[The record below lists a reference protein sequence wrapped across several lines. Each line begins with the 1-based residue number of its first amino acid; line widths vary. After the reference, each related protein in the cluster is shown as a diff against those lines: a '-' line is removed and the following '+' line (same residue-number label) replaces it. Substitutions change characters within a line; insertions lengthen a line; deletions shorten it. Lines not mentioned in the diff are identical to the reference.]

1 MSENE
6 LKQLI
11 AMLLEDAK
19 RIQQIEPNAG
29 TETRIIAA
37 KKALASGVFDSLLML
52 VASAYRLAIAE
63 AGYEYTIGADGSLIV
78 RDPVQCSNGAFKWVE
93 YKDVVLRS
101 NDDATVF
108 LMERG

>member
-29 TETRIIAA
+29 TDARINAA
-37 KKALASGVFDSLLML
+37 KKALASGVFDALLML
-52 VASAYRLAIAE
+52 VASTYRLAIAE
-63 AGYEYTIGADGSLIV
+63 AGYEYTVGADGSLLV
-78 RDPVQCSNGAFKWVE
+78 RVPVQCSNGAFKWVE
-93 YKDVVLRS
+93 HNIVKLSS
-101 NDDATVF
+101 NDEASKF
-108 LMERG
+108 LLERS